1 AVMPGSYPGSVTRH
15 TGESRAV
22 VQGSRRASPGKPG
35 PHGPPCS
42 STHGL
47 GPGIPLL
54 GAAPM
59 TIALDPTDRNKRP
72 RPPTHLARA
81 AAAHIRAFVDGT
93 TPERKAKEM
102 FEDDKVTDVILKAA
116 STPAAISNVG
126 WAGALA
132 GQAVED
138 SVMAITSS
146 SAAADLMSRGLKLNF
161 DG

>member
-1 AVMPGSYPGSVTRH
+1 
-15 TGESRAV
+15 
-22 VQGSRRASPGKPG
+22 
-35 PHGPPCS
+35 CS

-72 RPPTHLARA
+72 RPATYLARA
-81 AAAHIRAFVDGT
+81 AAAHIRAFVDGN
-93 TPERKAKEM
+93 TPERKAKEL
-102 FEDDKVTDVILKAA
+102 FEDDKVTDVILKAPW
-116 STPAAISNVG
+116 TPARMSNDA

-132 GQAVED
+132 GQAVEY

-161 DG
+161 DGYASIRVPGRLLSAADAGSWVGEGQPIPLRAQLMTN